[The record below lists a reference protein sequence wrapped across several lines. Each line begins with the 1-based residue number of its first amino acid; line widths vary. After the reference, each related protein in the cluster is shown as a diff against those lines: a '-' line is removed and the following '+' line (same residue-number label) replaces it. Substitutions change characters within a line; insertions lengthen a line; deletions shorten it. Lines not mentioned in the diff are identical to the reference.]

1 MELRIKD
8 IAVALSTLLVTV
20 AFIGCGSGEQGDEAE
35 LPDEA
40 AATNTEAAGIEDEF
54 DEVVIEGP
62 VAVVSNSY
70 SLPGTTGYDTRVA
83 FRVRNLNDDL
93 AAEDV
98 PYRVTI
104 TGGGETLH
112 ISDGSD
118 SMSLG
123 PGETRA
129 VVYAVSGGIEG
140 VQPEE
145 AEVEIFSDPS
155 LFVAL
160 DGSSASQWTVT
171 NVTIICPEAVIA
183 CDATGSLTW
192 QGDQPQMFVS
202 ITVVALQGDPKGPII
217 AAGAEGLDV
226 GEVAPGQTVPFGVSM
241 RGFLQPRPEGPPV
254 LPDGLVE
261 AEVYVDSIDASI
273 FD

>member
-1 MELRIKD
+1 MGLRIKD
-8 IAVALSTLLVTV
+8 IAVALCTLLVTV
-20 AFIGCGSGEQGDEAE
+20 AFIACGSGGQGDNAE
-35 LPDEA
+35 PPDEA
-40 AATNTEAAGIEDEF
+40 DGTEVESAGAEDEQ

-70 SLPGTTGYDTRVA
+70 SLPDTTGYDTLVA
-83 FRVRNLNDDL
+83 FRIRNLNDDL

-118 SMSLG
+118 SVSLG

-129 VVYAVSGGIEG
+129 VVYSVSGGIDG

-145 AEVEIFSDPS
+145 AEVEVFSDPS

-160 DGSSASQWTVT
+160 DESSGSQWTVT
-171 NVTIICPEAVIA
+171 NVTFICPEEVIA
-183 CDATGSLTW
+183 CDATGSITW
-192 QGDQPQMFVS
+192 QGDEPQTFVR
-202 ITVVALQGDPKGPII
+202 ITVVARQGDLNGPII
-217 AAGAEGLDV
+217 AAGADSLDLD
-226 GEVAPGQTVPFGVSM
+226 EVAPGQTVPFGVSM
-241 RGFLQPRPEGPPV
+241 RGFLQPRPERPPV
-254 LPDGLVE
+254 LPDGLIE
-261 AEVYVDSIDASI
+261 PEVNVDSVDASI